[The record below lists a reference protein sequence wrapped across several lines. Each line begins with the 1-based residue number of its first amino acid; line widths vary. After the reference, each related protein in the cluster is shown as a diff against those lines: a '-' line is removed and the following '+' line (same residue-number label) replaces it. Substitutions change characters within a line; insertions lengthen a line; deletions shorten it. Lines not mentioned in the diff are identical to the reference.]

1 MATRFDMNS
10 SADGL
15 GTGLGTN
22 DISALFKIKYVK
34 LSENIYNS
42 ANVLLGRCKKSYNF
56 TGEKLRI
63 AIPQSF
69 AGGVGSGSLPK
80 AGVAKYGKAEITA
93 KKVYARVEIDRET
106 IKAAKKDEGSFV
118 KATSEVVKKGVE
130 SYMRNMSRILFSD
143 GSGALGSG
151 AVNQHTGISATVSI
165 ANMKESDF
173 EEGDLVNIFEV
184 DDDASATETLKGLL
198 TAPQQIIDVDPV
210 LGTITLDTSVAAAS
224 ANSVGSGVQKIKVYL
239 QGSKDKD
246 PQGLKS
252 VVKAKQSP
260 AETIYNIDQDR
271 KWSSVEKDA
280 SSASISTDLLN
291 ELMLSVEKKCGKAPN
306 MILTSYKQYEKIL
319 NILED
324 QKRYEVKTRAGLKSK
339 SGADI
344 SFSGVEFMST
354 SGPVGIFPER
364 FCDDDRVYALNDN
377 HIHIHHRPDFGW
389 FDDDGTVFLRL
400 ANEDAYEARYGGYLE
415 VFINPAFQGLLKNL
429 A

>member
-15 GTGLGTN
+15 GTGLGVN

-130 SYMRNMSRILFSD
+130 SYMRNMSRILFND
-143 GSGALGSG
+143 GSGKLGDVSSIDG
-151 AVNQHTGISATVSI
+151 TKKILDISS
-165 ANMKESDF
+165 MKESDF
-173 EEGDLVNIFEV
+173 EEGDLVDMATSGTVSSN
-184 DDDASATETLKGLL
+184 SAAL
-198 TAPQQIIDVDPV
+198 QVQIEAVDPV
-210 LGTITLDTSVAAAS
+210 LGKVTLATALDVDTY
-224 ANSVGSGVQKIKVYL
+224 NEVYL

-252 VVKAKQSP
+252 VVQAKQSP

-306 MILTSYKQYEKIL
+306 LIITSYKQYEKIL

-415 VFINPAFQGLLKNL
+415 VFINPAFQGVLKNL